1 MKNLLDCAMD
11 IGEQM
16 LVCGGE
22 VHRVEDSVKRICY
35 AFGAKRVDVFTITS
49 SMVVTIHT
57 QNGDIFT
64 QTRRINDTGNNFER
78 LHRLNGLSRK
88 ICQSKMSAKD
98 IRKEFNRI
106 LSSKTYPLW
115 LEFICYSV
123 ISGLFTFSFGGNI
136 IEALIALLVGASIRM
151 IILICDK
158 TIKNKIFAKFIS
170 SFTATAVA
178 HAAFA
183 FSIIPTVD
191 NIIIGTIMTLV
202 PGLGLTNA
210 LRDLFVGDSIAG
222 ILRTIEAC
230 ITAIAIAAGYFIFIF
245 II

>member
-16 LVCGGE
+16 LVSGGE

-35 AFGAKRVDVFTITS
+35 AFGAQRVDVFTITT

-57 QNGDIFT
+57 KDGEIFT
-64 QTRRINDTGNNFER
+64 QTRRINETGNDFEK
-78 LHRLNGLSRK
+78 LHRLNNLSRK
-88 ICQSKMSAKD
+88 ICQTKMSAKE
-98 IRKEFNRI
+98 IKKEFNAI
-106 LSSKTYPLW
+106 LSCKSYPLW
-115 LEFICYSV
+115 LEFICYSIIAGV
-123 ISGLFTFSFGGNI
+123 FTLSFGGGI
-136 IEALIALLVGASIRM
+136 TEALISLIIGSTIRL

-158 TIKNKIFAKFIS
+158 TVKNKIFAKFMS
-170 SFTATAVA
+170 SFTATAFA
-178 HAAFA
+178 HLALNL
-183 FSIIPTVD
+183 SIITTVD

-210 LRDLFVGDSIAG
+210 LRDLFIGDSIAG